1 MVLTV
6 SLKCIRSG
14 PKYHSLGTII
24 LEHDCATMWHSPCA
38 LIHPHCQKLNWPIWW
53 ASLSFSR
60 SYVRGCWEVT
70 LRKMEECDQLPLL
83 NYSHFWPLRYG
94 NKSCCFI
101 KVFWAWSDKEPLC
114 YIFRLLH
121 IYRADKRQG
130 NKIRIVDFECEVRA
144 TKQLITEWFIMQ

>member
-1 MVLTV
+1 MMVLTV
-6 SLKCIRSG
+6 SLKCIRFG
-14 PKYHSLGTII
+14 PKYYSLGTII
-24 LEHDCATMWHSPCA
+24 LEHDCATIWHRLVRWST
-38 LIHPHCQKLNWPIWW
+38 LIVKNWTEPYDEHLWVL
-53 ASLSFSR
+53 AVLKRR

-101 KVFWAWSDKEPLC
+101 KVFWAWSDKELLC

-130 NKIRIVDFECEVRA
+130 NTIRIVDFDC
-144 TKQLITEWFIMQ
+144 